1 MIILYLLTLFKNK
14 LYYQALCVHYEDGN
28 ASSYLLHTYF
38 PPLHTFIKAV
48 SDEKNHLSCR
58 DMQAE
63 IYDPIK
69 DTKVISIFLHPH
81 LFLTNYECMYL
92 CSYVQLLFLF

>member
-1 MIILYLLTLFKNK
+1 
-14 LYYQALCVHYEDGN
+14 
-28 ASSYLLHTYF
+28 
-38 PPLHTFIKAV
+38 
-48 SDEKNHLSCR
+48 
-58 DMQAE
+58 MQAE